1 MTTALDDQTTAE
13 WMETIA
19 RSAIY
24 ALLSHAISYPTAD
37 RIDALRTEV
46 RPLLTEVAM
55 DDDELGRSLHA
66 VLDSLDAPLAE
77 LQHAFDMQF
86 SHITSPDCPAHE
98 TAFSIRDVFAQAQV
112 MADIAGFFGAHGV
125 EVGASEKE
133 RPDHIGAELEFM
145 SLLARKEAHAL
156 HEGLIEQLDEIQ
168 RTQTMFLRDHLGCW
182 GPSFGRRVAKLAD
195 SPLYKSA
202 GELLTRWLEAD
213 MTALAVEPAF
223 DLDEPAPMPLQESD
237 DDPCDLGGAPCGATE
252 DQLIDIE
259 SIK

>member
-13 WMETIA
+13 WMETVA

-37 RIDALRTEV
+37 RIHALRTDV
-46 RPLLTEVAM
+46 RPLLTEVAT
-55 DDDELGRSLHA
+55 DDNELGDALRN
-66 VLDSLDAPLAE
+66 VLESLDTPLAD

-98 TAFSIRDVFAQAQV
+98 TAFSIRDVFQQAQV

-145 SLLARKEAHAL
+145 SLLARKEAHAVRA
-156 HEGLIEQLDEIQ
+156 GLTEQLNETR
-168 RTQTMFLRDHLGCW
+168 RTQVIFLRDHLGCW
-182 GPSFGRRVAKLAD
+182 GPSFGRRVAKLAE
-195 SPLYKSA
+195 SPLYRSV

-213 MTALAVEPAF
+213 MAALAVEPAF
-223 DLDEPAPMPLQESD
+223 DLDEPAPMAPQESD
-237 DDPCDLGGAPCGATE
+237 DEPCGLGGAACGATE

-259 SIK
+259 TIK